1 MITARDLIRKKG
13 SEVFSVEPDTLV
25 LEALRQMAERNLGAL
40 LVMHDGNV
48 VGILSE
54 RDCVRKMDL
63 QGRSAQKTPVG
74 DIMTER
80 VLYVE
85 GGQPLEQCMALM
97 TAHNIRHLP
106 VFDGQNLLGVISVR
120 DVLRRDRRYSG
131 CSSPNRS
138 SFTTSFLNSSAT
150 VQSSM
155 MRSRRSHRGIW
166 KR

>member
-13 SEVFSVEPDTLV
+13 SEVFSVNPDTVV
-25 LEALRQMAERNLGAL
+25 LDALKQMADKNLGAL
-40 LVMHDGNV
+40 LVMHEGKV

-63 QGRSAQKTPVG
+63 AGRSAQDTPVT
-74 DIMTER
+74 DIMTEK

-106 VFDGQNLLGVISVR
+106 VFEGQDLLGIISVR
-120 DVLRRDRRYSG
+120 DVLREIIDD
-131 CSSPNRS
+131 
-138 SFTTSFLNSSAT
+138 
-150 VQSSM
+150 QKSM
-155 MRSRRSHRGIW
+155 ISYLEHYILGERG
-166 KR
+166 